1 MFRKAGYTSRYGT
14 IRVANIGLVL
24 NRGVVL
30 WVSVVML
37 PFFKMLIFIL
47 KLVQQHLIV
56 KTLGNKVRSFDIKYY
71 IK

>member
-1 MFRKAGYTSRYGT
+1 MYESDDEDNEFNGY
-14 IRVANIGLVL
+14 L
-24 NRGVVL
+24 
-30 WVSVVML
+30 L

>member
-24 NRGVVL
+24 NRWAVL

-37 PFFKMLIFIL
+37 PLFKTLIFIL